1 MGYKIIDL
9 GFIGF
14 NEAYSVQK
22 EALSSVKSGKSDEL
36 IIFAQHHP
44 VFTVGRSGKKDNIL
58 ASAGQL
64 NSRGIDIV
72 NTDRGGD
79 ITFHG
84 PGQVIAYPILDLSK
98 RCKDM
103 HKFLRDLEKVVILT
117 LSDYSVNS
125 FRVKERTG
133 CWTDKGKIASI
144 GVAASGWVTYHG
156 LALNANVD
164 LSYFDMINP
173 CGFND
178 IRMTSMQE
186 IFDAEV
192 DIEKL
197 KNRLIKHLNDV
208 FEIA

>member
-1 MGYKIIDL
+1 MEYKIIDL
-9 GFIGF
+9 GFCDFID
-14 NEAYSVQK
+14 AYSVQK

-44 VFTVGRSGKKDNIL
+44 VFTIGRSGGKENII
-58 ASAGQL
+58 ASEDQL
-64 NSRGIDIV
+64 NSRGINIV

-84 PGQVIAYPILDLSK
+84 PGQVVAYPVLDLNK

-103 HKFLRDLEKVVILT
+103 HKYLRDLEEVVILT

-164 LSYFDMINP
+164 LSYFSMINP
-173 CGFND
+173 CGFSD
-178 IRMTSMQE
+178 IKMTSIQD
-186 IFDAEV
+186 ILDAEV

-197 KNRLIKHLNDV
+197 KKRLIRRFSDIFSV
-208 FEIA
+208 

>member
-1 MGYKIIDL
+1 MEYKIIDL
-9 GFIGF
+9 GLVGF
-14 NEAYSVQK
+14 DEAYSVQK
-22 EALSSVKSGKSDEL
+22 EALSSVKSGKSEEL
-36 IIFAQHHP
+36 SIFAQHHP
-44 VFTVGRSGKKDNIL
+44 VFTLGRSGKKENIL
-58 ASAGQL
+58 ASAEQL

-84 PGQVIAYPILDLSK
+84 PGQIVAYPILDLSK

-103 HKFLRDLEKVVILT
+103 HKFLRDLEEVVILT
-117 LSDYSVNS
+117 LFDYGIDS
-125 FRVKERTG
+125 FKIKERTG
-133 CWTDKGKIASI
+133 CWTDKGKITSI

-186 IFDAEV
+186 ILDAEV
-192 DIEKL
+192 DLEKL
-197 KNRLIKHLNDV
+197 KKRLIKHLNDV